1 MQTLWKP
8 IIGYEHLYEVSNFG
22 NIKRLT
28 KEIVRIQGN
37 YIKKDKILKNTM
49 LSDGYLSV
57 SIFNKDGKQVQH
69 KVHRLVAEAFITNT
83 ENYPIVLHLDND
95 KTNNTVNNLKWGTHK
110 QNTQQALSDGL
121 MKKGDNHP
129 SSKLTE
135 KQVYSIKE
143 ELADGGNHRI
153 IAEKYN
159 VAKNTISSINQ
170 GLSWKHVILSAVEE
184 KMYCGEI
191 VDIIEKYLLYVEPE
205 VFKRTKRSNI
215 YNWIKENL

>member
-1 MQTLWKP
+1 M
-8 IIGYEHLYEVSNFG
+8 
-22 NIKRLT
+22 IKFLDLQKLNQPFESQFLSKT
-28 KEIVRIQGN
+28 KEFLDKGWYILGDEVKQFETDFAKCTKTKYCIGVGN
-37 YIKKDKILKNTM
+37 GLD
-49 LSDGYLSV
+49 
-57 SIFNKDGKQVQH
+57 
-69 KVHRLVAEAFITNT
+69 A
-83 ENYPIVLHLDND
+83 IVLIFKAYIQL
-95 KTNNTVNNLKWGTHK
+95 
-110 QNTQQALSDGL
+110 GL

-184 KMYCGEI
+184 KMYFGEI